1 MIIAVDGP
9 AGVGK
14 SSLAR
19 RIADE
24 KGFFNLN
31 SGSFYRAVSLKVLD
45 SGIPPDNP
53 EAVVRAA
60 ESARLELKG
69 GRLTLDGTD
78 IEERLG
84 GEEVGRLASVVSSL
98 PAVRHAV
105 NRHLRR
111 IAGTMN
117 LVAEGR
123 DITTVVFPE
132 AELKIYLDAEP
143 RVRALRRFRQGAG
156 GADIGE
162 IEASIR
168 ERDHRDRNK
177 PEGALKK
184 AEDAVVLDTSALTLD
199 EVYAKVIGLLNTCL
213 GENMPESDAFAQE
226 SSQNQL
232 QEVYLKAL
240 DQLEEGGIIEGE
252 VIQVD
257 GEFVYLDVG
266 LKSDGKVPVG
276 EFSELPSVGE
286 RVETVLVKREGRSG
300 EVVISK
306 KKADMKVFWKTLR
319 DAFEN
324 NEPISGTVSKAVKG
338 GFEVE
343 LGFDMRAFCPISKMD
358 IQRIDDPSEYIDM
371 ESLFLIDRLY
381 SEKKVNIVLT
391 RRLWLERRGEVNRDK
406 FFQAVSIGDEVEG
419 AVKSFTSFGA
429 FVDLGGFDGL
439 LHINDMSWGHVTRP
453 KDYVKKGEQIKLK
466 VIRLDS
472 EEKKINLSL
481 KHFYDDP
488 WSTFEEK
495 YHVDQV
501 IKGRVTKLTD
511 FGAFIE
517 IEEGIEGLAHISEL
531 SWLKRVK
538 HPRELFSIGDECE
551 AMILG
556 YDIPQGRI
564 SLGLKQ
570 VLPNPWEEIEV
581 KYPVGTRGEWLVK
594 KITNAGAFVELEE
607 GIDAFLHAD
616 DLSWTKK
623 IRNVS
628 SVLSEGETVAAVVT
642 SVNASDRRIRLGL
655 KQLEGDPWIDFHGK
669 YPRGSVVSGEITG
682 KTEFGIFVKV
692 EGDIEG
698 LIHKNNLTE
707 TKEEDSEAKLASL
720 NVGDTIKASVI
731 EVNTSK
737 RKLSLSVREMK
748 YREERAEISKY
759 MDGEEE
765 SDDSYTLADMLKD
778 KQD

>member
-19 RIADE
+19 RIAEE

-31 SGSFYRAVSLKVLD
+31 SGAFYRAVALKVLNA
-45 SGIPPDNP
+45 GIPENNP
-53 EAVVRAA
+53 AAAAAAA
-60 ESARLELKG
+60 ESARLELKK
-69 GRLTLDGTD
+69 GRLILDGID
-78 IEERLG
+78 IQDRLH
-84 GEEVGRLASVVSSL
+84 GEDVGRLASVVSSI

-105 NRHLRR
+105 NRQLRR
-111 IAGTMN
+111 IAGSMD

-132 AELKIYLDAEP
+132 AQLKIYLDAAPE
-143 RVRALRRFRQGAG
+143 VRARRRLDQGTSG
-156 GADIGE
+156 RDLGK
-162 IEASIR
+162 IEEAIR

-184 AEDAVVLDTSALTLD
+184 ADDAVVLDTSALTLD

-232 QEVYLKAL
+232 QEIYLKAL
-240 DQLEEGGIIEGE
+240 DQIEEGGIIEGE
-252 VIQVD
+252 VIHVD
-257 GEFVYLDVG
+257 EEFVYLDVG
-266 LKSDGKVPVG
+266 LKSDGKVSVE
-276 EFSELPSVGE
+276 EFGELPNVGE
-286 RVETVLVKREGRSG
+286 RVETVLVKREGRQG

-306 KKADMKVFWKTLR
+306 KRADMKVFWKTLR

-324 NEPISGTVSKAVKG
+324 NEPINGKVSKCVKG
-338 GFEVE
+338 GFEVD
-343 LGFDMRAFCPISKMD
+343 LGFEMCAFCPISKMD
-358 IQRIDDPSEYIDM
+358 IQRIEDPNEYIGL
-371 ESLFLIDRLY
+371 ESSFLIDRLY

-391 RRLWLERRGEVNRDK
+391 RRLWLERQTEESRGQ
-406 FFQAVSIGDEVEG
+406 FFETVAIGDDVEG

-453 KDYVKKGEQIKLK
+453 KDYVKKGERIKLK
-466 VIRLDS
+466 VIRLDP

-481 KHFYDDP
+481 KHFHDDP

-531 SWLKRVK
+531 SWRKRVK

-570 VLPNPWEEIEV
+570 VLPNPWDEIEV
-581 KYPVGTRGEWLVK
+581 NYPVGTRGEWLVK
-594 KITNAGAFVELEE
+594 KITNAGAFVELED
-607 GIDAFLHAD
+607 GIDAFLQAD

-623 IRNVS
+623 IRNVAS
-628 SVLSEGETVAAVVT
+628 MLSEGEKIAAVVI
-642 SVNASDRRIRLGL
+642 SVNPAERRIRLGI

-707 TKEEDSEAKLASL
+707 TREEDSEAKLASL
-720 NVGDTIKASVI
+720 NVGDAIKASVI

-737 RKLSLSVREMK
+737 RKLNLSVREMK
-748 YREERAEISKY
+748 YREERAEIFKY
-759 MDGEEE
+759 MDGEEQ